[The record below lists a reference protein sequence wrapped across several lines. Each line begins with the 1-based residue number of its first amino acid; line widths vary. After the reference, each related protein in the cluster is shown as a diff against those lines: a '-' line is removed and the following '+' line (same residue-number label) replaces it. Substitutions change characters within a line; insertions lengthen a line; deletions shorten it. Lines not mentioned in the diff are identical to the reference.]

1 MPEDR
6 DEGRCFG
13 QHRRDAFGA
22 DHSHHTRPTPHQPHQ
37 GQSQRH
43 EDPVHQ
49 QSAARQP
56 PGGAGLLFVDGVA
69 KAATG
74 FVLHEVIVAIS
85 YNGAMQTLVMPPGPA
100 AGFDLGGSDESLARL
115 VRYFSEFGDIYRV
128 FAPARGVYNYVINH
142 PDDIKRV
149 LLSNHRNYTKG
160 EGMDRVKILLGNGI
174 MTSEGDFWR
183 RQRRMMQPSFHRR
196 VIDQFSDLIG
206 EVNAGFA
213 ARWAQQ
219 AARGEAIN
227 VSDDASEL
235 TLQIVLRSIFGTD
248 LDRLESQLGANPFD
262 VVAKEQNRDLKFAFR
277 FRSLTKLVAELIGRR
292 RREPEQHFDF
302 LSMLM
307 ASRDRDTDEGM
318 SEKEL
323 IDEVLTLIVAGHET
337 TAAALT
343 WTWYLISQHPDAQ
356 ARLQAEADRMPGDGT
371 LGLDAAESLAFTHQV
386 LQEALRL
393 YPPGWL
399 ITRRTIEA
407 DELGGY
413 PIAPR
418 TDVFISP
425 YMLHRHPAFWSEPEE
440 FRPERFAGADAA
452 ERHRFSYIPFA
463 VGPRHCIGENI
474 AMFEML
480 VHVQAMSRRFHL
492 TRAGSEP
499 IELEA
504 QINLR
509 PRSNLMMRVKA
520 R

>member
-1 MPEDR
+1 
-6 DEGRCFG
+6 
-13 QHRRDAFGA
+13 
-22 DHSHHTRPTPHQPHQ
+22 
-37 GQSQRH
+37 
-43 EDPVHQ
+43 
-49 QSAARQP
+49 
-56 PGGAGLLFVDGVA
+56 
-69 KAATG
+69 
-74 FVLHEVIVAIS
+74 
-85 YNGAMQTLVMPPGPA
+85 MQTTALPPGPA
-100 AGFDLGGSDESLARL
+100 AGFDLNGSDETLARL
-115 VRYFSEFGDIYRV
+115 GVYFAEFGDIYRV
-128 FAPARGVYNYVINH
+128 FAPARGVFNYVINH

-183 RQRRMMQPSFHRR
+183 KQRRMMQPSFHRR
-196 VIDQFSDLIG
+196 VIDRFSELIR
-206 EVNAGFA
+206 EVNDRFA
-213 ARWAQQ
+213 ASWAQK
-219 AARGEAIN
+219 AARGEP
-227 VSDDASEL
+227 VSLSDDASEL
-235 TLQIVLRSIFGTD
+235 TLDIVLRSIFGND
-248 LDRLESQLGANPFD
+248 LPRLEAQFGANPFE

-292 RREPEQHFDF
+292 RRETEEHYDF
-302 LSMLM
+302 LAMLM
-307 ASRDRDTDEGM
+307 ASRDRETDEAM
-318 SEKEL
+318 SDKEL

-343 WTWYLISQHPDAQ
+343 WTWYLVTQHRE
-356 ARLQAEADRMPGDGT
+356 AREGLEQEADRLDGNRT

-386 LQEALRL
+386 IQEALRL

-399 ITRRTIEA
+399 ITRRSIEA

-440 FRPERFAGADAA
+440 FRPERFAGADAE
-452 ERHRFSYIPFA
+452 ERHRFAYIPFA
-463 VGPRHCIGENI
+463 VGPRHCIGENL

-480 VHVQAMSRRFHL
+480 VHVSAMSRRFRL
-492 TRAGSEP
+492 RRADDGP

-509 PRSNLMMRVKA
+509 PRSNLLMMVEER
-520 R
+520 

>member
-1 MPEDR
+1 
-6 DEGRCFG
+6 
-13 QHRRDAFGA
+13 
-22 DHSHHTRPTPHQPHQ
+22 
-37 GQSQRH
+37 
-43 EDPVHQ
+43 
-49 QSAARQP
+49 
-56 PGGAGLLFVDGVA
+56 
-69 KAATG
+69 
-74 FVLHEVIVAIS
+74 
-85 YNGAMQTLVMPPGPA
+85 MQTIALPPGPA
-100 AGFDLGGSDESLARL
+100 EGFDLGGSDESLARL
-115 VRYFSEFGDIYRV
+115 REYFARYGDIYRV

-142 PDDIKRV
+142 PDDVKHV

-183 RQRRMMQPSFHRR
+183 RQRRMMQPAFHRK
-196 VIDQFSDLIG
+196 VIDRFTALIG
-206 EVNAGFA
+206 EVNDKFA
-213 ARWAQQ
+213 ARWAAK
-219 AARGEAIN
+219 AASSEPIN
-227 VSDDASEL
+227 LSDDTSEL
-235 TLQIVLRSIFGTD
+235 TLEIVLRSIFGAD
-248 LDRLESQLGANPFD
+248 LERLQRQFGANPFE

-277 FRSLTKLVAELIGRR
+277 FRSLTKLVAELIERR
-292 RREPEQHFDF
+292 RRVPEEHFDF

-307 ASRDRDTDEGM
+307 ETRDRDSGEPM
-318 SEKEL
+318 SDKEL

-343 WTWYLISQHPDAQ
+343 WTWYLISQHADTAAQ
-356 ARLQAEADRMPGDGT
+356 LQAEADAAGGGV
-371 LGLDAAESLAFTHQV
+371 LNLNGAESLKFTHQV

-399 ITRRTIEA
+399 ITRRTVAA

-413 PIAPR
+413 AVAPR

-425 YMLHRHPAFWSEPEE
+425 YMLHRHPAYWNEPEQ
-440 FRPERFAGADAA
+440 FKPERFAGVDAE

-480 VHVQAMSRRFHL
+480 VHISAMSRRFRL
-492 TRAGSEP
+492 ARTSNEP

-509 PRSNLMMRVKA
+509 PRTSLMMTVQER
-520 R
+520 

>member
-1 MPEDR
+1 
-6 DEGRCFG
+6 
-13 QHRRDAFGA
+13 
-22 DHSHHTRPTPHQPHQ
+22 
-37 GQSQRH
+37 
-43 EDPVHQ
+43 
-49 QSAARQP
+49 
-56 PGGAGLLFVDGVA
+56 
-69 KAATG
+69 
-74 FVLHEVIVAIS
+74 
-85 YNGAMQTLVMPPGPA
+85 MQNPALPPGPA
-100 AGFDLGGSDESLARL
+100 EGFDLGGSDESLARL
-115 VRYFSEFGDIYRV
+115 SRYFAEFGDIYRV
-128 FAPARGVYNYVINH
+128 FAPGRGVYNYVINH

-196 VIDQFSDLIG
+196 VIDQFSALLR
-206 EVNAGFA
+206 EVNDKFA
-213 ARWAQQ
+213 ARWEEK
-219 AARGEAIN
+219 AARTEPVN
-227 VSDDASEL
+227 LSDDASEL
-235 TLQIVLRSIFGTD
+235 TLEIVLRSIFGSD
-248 LDRLESQLGANPFD
+248 LARLEKQLGANPFE

-277 FRSLTKLVAELIGRR
+277 FRSLTKLVAELINRR
-292 RREPEQHFDF
+292 RREPEEHFDF

-307 ASRDRDTDEGM
+307 ATRDRETDEAM
-318 SEKEL
+318 SDKEL

-343 WTWYLISQHPDAQ
+343 WTWYLISQHPDTA
-356 ARLQAEADRMPGDGT
+356 ARLQAEADAGSDRT
-371 LGLDAAESLAFTHQV
+371 LGLDAAESLQFTHQV

-399 ITRRTIEA
+399 ITRRTLEA

-425 YMLHRHPAFWSEPEE
+425 YMLHRHPAFWSEPEQ
-440 FRPERFAGADAA
+440 FRPERFAGADAE
-452 ERHRFSYIPFA
+452 ERHRFAYIPFA
-463 VGPRHCIGENI
+463 VGPRHCIGENM

-480 VHVQAMSRRFHL
+480 VHVHAMSRRFRL
-492 TRAGSEP
+492 TRASEEP

-509 PRSNLMMRVKA
+509 PRSNLLMRVET

>member
-1 MPEDR
+1 M
-6 DEGRCFG
+6 
-13 QHRRDAFGA
+13 
-22 DHSHHTRPTPHQPHQ
+22 
-37 GQSQRH
+37 QS
-43 EDPVHQ
+43 P
-49 QSAARQP
+49 A
-56 PGGAGLLFVDGVA
+56 L
-69 KAATG
+69 
-74 FVLHEVIVAIS
+74 
-85 YNGAMQTLVMPPGPA
+85 PPGPA
-100 AGFDLGGSDESLARL
+100 EGFDLGGSDESLARL
-115 VRYFSEFGDIYRV
+115 SRYFAEFGDIYRV
-128 FAPARGVYNYVINH
+128 FAPGRGVYNYVINH

-196 VIDQFSDLIG
+196 VIDQFSALLR
-206 EVNAGFA
+206 EVNDKFA
-213 ARWAQQ
+213 ARWAEK
-219 AARGEAIN
+219 AARGEPVN
-227 VSDDASEL
+227 LSDDTSEL
-235 TLQIVLRSIFGTD
+235 TLEIVLRSIFGSD
-248 LDRLESQLGANPFD
+248 LARLEKQLGANPFE

-277 FRSLTKLVAELIGRR
+277 FRSLTKLVAELINRR
-292 RREPEQHFDF
+292 RREPEEHFDF

-307 ASRDRDTDEGM
+307 ATRDRETDEAM
-318 SEKEL
+318 SDKEL

-343 WTWYLISQHPDAQ
+343 WTWYLISQHPDTA
-356 ARLQAEADRMPGDGT
+356 ARLQAEADAGSDRM
-371 LGLDAAESLAFTHQV
+371 LGLDAAESLQFTHQV

-399 ITRRTIEA
+399 ITRRTLEA

-440 FRPERFAGADAA
+440 FRPERFAGPDAE
-452 ERHRFSYIPFA
+452 ERHRFAYIPFA
-463 VGPRHCIGENI
+463 VGPRHCIGENM

-480 VHVQAMSRRFHL
+480 VHVHAMSRRFRL
-492 TRAGSEP
+492 TRASEEP

-509 PRSNLMMRVKA
+509 PRSNLLMRVET

>member
-1 MPEDR
+1 
-6 DEGRCFG
+6 
-13 QHRRDAFGA
+13 
-22 DHSHHTRPTPHQPHQ
+22 
-37 GQSQRH
+37 
-43 EDPVHQ
+43 
-49 QSAARQP
+49 
-56 PGGAGLLFVDGVA
+56 
-69 KAATG
+69 
-74 FVLHEVIVAIS
+74 
-85 YNGAMQTLVMPPGPA
+85 MQTPALPPGPSE
-100 AGFDLGGSDESLARL
+100 GFDLGGSDESLARL
-115 VRYFSEFGDIYRV
+115 RRYFPEFGDIYRV

-196 VIDQFSDLIG
+196 VIDRFSALIR
-206 EVNAGFA
+206 EVNDKFADRWAEIA
-213 ARWAQQ
+213 ARA
-219 AARGEAIN
+219 EPVN
-227 VSDDASEL
+227 LSDDTSEL
-235 TLQIVLRSIFGTD
+235 TLEIVLRSIFGTD
-248 LDRLESQLGANPFD
+248 LARLETQFGANPFE

-277 FRSLTKLVAELIGRR
+277 FRSLTKLVAQLIDRR
-292 RREPEQHFDF
+292 RREPEEHFDF
-302 LSMLM
+302 LAMLM
-307 ASRDRDTDEGM
+307 ASRDRDTDEAM
-318 SEKEL
+318 SDKEL

-343 WTWYLISQHPDAQ
+343 WTWYLISQHPDTA
-356 ARLQAEADRMPGDGT
+356 ALLQAEADASADRT
-371 LGLDAAESLAFTHQV
+371 LGLDAAESLQFTHQV

-425 YMLHRHPAFWSEPEE
+425 YMLHRHPAFWSEPER
-440 FRPERFAGADAA
+440 FLPERFAGADAE
-452 ERHRFSYIPFA
+452 ERHRFAYIPFA
-463 VGPRHCIGENI
+463 VGPRHCIGENM

-480 VHVQAMSRRFHL
+480 VHVQAMSRRFRL

-509 PRSNLMMRVKA
+509 PRSNLMMKVEA

>member
-1 MPEDR
+1 
-6 DEGRCFG
+6 
-13 QHRRDAFGA
+13 
-22 DHSHHTRPTPHQPHQ
+22 
-37 GQSQRH
+37 
-43 EDPVHQ
+43 
-49 QSAARQP
+49 
-56 PGGAGLLFVDGVA
+56 
-69 KAATG
+69 
-74 FVLHEVIVAIS
+74 
-85 YNGAMQTLVMPPGPA
+85 MQTMALPPGPA
-100 AGFDLGGSDESLARL
+100 EGFDLGGSDESLARL
-115 VRYFSEFGDIYRV
+115 TRYFKEFGDIYRV

-196 VIDQFSDLIG
+196 VIDQFSALIG
-206 EVNAGFA
+206 EVNGKFV
-213 ARWAQQ
+213 ARWAEK
-219 AARGEAIN
+219 AARREAVN
-227 VSDDASEL
+227 LSDDTSEL
-235 TLQIVLRSIFGTD
+235 TLEIVLRSIFGTD
-248 LDRLESQLGANPFD
+248 LARLEKQFGANPFE

-277 FRSLTKLVAELIGRR
+277 FRSLTKLVAELIDRR
-292 RREPEQHFDF
+292 RRTPEEHFDF

-307 ASRDRDTDEGM
+307 ASRDRETDQAM
-318 SEKEL
+318 SDKEL

-343 WTWYLISQHPDAQ
+343 WTWYLISEHSQVQAQ
-356 ARLQAEADRMPGDGT
+356 LQEEADRT
-371 LGLDAAESLAFTHQV
+371 STEQALSLGAAESLAFTHQV

-399 ITRRTIEA
+399 ITRRTLEA

-413 PIAPR
+413 AIAPR

-440 FRPERFAGADAA
+440 FKPERFAGIDAE

-480 VHVQAMSRRFHL
+480 VHVHAMSRRFRL

-509 PRSNLMMRVKA
+509 PRFNLMMTVEA

>member
-1 MPEDR
+1 
-6 DEGRCFG
+6 
-13 QHRRDAFGA
+13 
-22 DHSHHTRPTPHQPHQ
+22 
-37 GQSQRH
+37 
-43 EDPVHQ
+43 
-49 QSAARQP
+49 
-56 PGGAGLLFVDGVA
+56 
-69 KAATG
+69 
-74 FVLHEVIVAIS
+74 
-85 YNGAMQTLVMPPGPA
+85 MQTIALPPGPA
-100 AGFDLGGSDESLARL
+100 EGFDLAGSDETLARL
-115 VRYFSEFGDIYRV
+115 RRYFAEFGDIYRV
-128 FAPARGVYNYVINH
+128 FAPGRGVYNYVINH
-142 PDDIKRV
+142 PDHIKRV

-196 VIDQFSDLIG
+196 VIDQFSALIRN
-206 EVNAGFA
+206 VNDRFA
-213 ARWAQQ
+213 ARWAEK
-219 AARGEAIN
+219 AARGEPIN
-227 VSDDASEL
+227 LSDDASEL
-235 TLQIVLRSIFGTD
+235 TLDIVLGSIFGSD
-248 LDRLESQLGANPFD
+248 LDRLEKQFGANPFE

-277 FRSLTKLVAELIGRR
+277 FRSLTKLVAELINRR
-292 RREPEQHFDF
+292 RQASEEHFDF

-307 ASRDRDTDEGM
+307 ATRDRDTDEAM
-318 SEKEL
+318 SDKEL

-356 ARLQAEADRMPGDGT
+356 AQLQAEADRTSGDET

-399 ITRRTIEA
+399 ITRRTLEA

-425 YMLHRHPAFWSEPEE
+425 YMLHRHPAFWNDPEE
-440 FRPERFAGADAA
+440 FRPERFAGADAE
-452 ERHRFSYIPFA
+452 ERHRFAYIPFA

-480 VHVQAMSRRFHL
+480 VHVHAMSRRFKL
-492 TRAGSEP
+492 TRAGNEP

-509 PRSNLMMRVKA
+509 PRSNLMMTVEIR
-520 R
+520 

>member
-1 MPEDR
+1 
-6 DEGRCFG
+6 
-13 QHRRDAFGA
+13 
-22 DHSHHTRPTPHQPHQ
+22 
-37 GQSQRH
+37 
-43 EDPVHQ
+43 
-49 QSAARQP
+49 
-56 PGGAGLLFVDGVA
+56 
-69 KAATG
+69 
-74 FVLHEVIVAIS
+74 
-85 YNGAMQTLVMPPGPA
+85 MQTIALPPGPA
-100 AGFDLGGSDESLARL
+100 EGFDLGGSDESLARL
-115 VRYFSEFGDIYRV
+115 RRYFAEFGDIYRV

-183 RQRRMMQPSFHRR
+183 RQRRMMQPTFHRR
-196 VIDQFSDLIG
+196 VIDQFSALIR
-206 EVNAGFA
+206 EVNDKFV
-213 ARWAQQ
+213 ARWAEK
-219 AARGEAIN
+219 AARAEPVN
-227 VSDDASEL
+227 LSDDTSEL
-235 TLQIVLRSIFGTD
+235 TLEIVLRSIFGSD
-248 LDRLESQLGANPFD
+248 LARLEKQLGANPFA

-277 FRSLTKLVAELIGRR
+277 FRSLTKLVQELINRR
-292 RREPEQHFDF
+292 RNEPEEHFDF

-307 ASRDRDTDEGM
+307 ASRDRENDAAM
-318 SEKEL
+318 SDKEL

-343 WTWYLISQHPDAQ
+343 WTWYLICQNPDAQ
-356 ARLQAEADRMPGDGT
+356 ARLQEEADRTGSDQT

-399 ITRRTIEA
+399 FTRRTLEA
-407 DELGGY
+407 DELGGF

-440 FRPERFAGADAA
+440 FRPERFSAADAE
-452 ERHRFSYIPFA
+452 ERHRFSYIPFS
-463 VGPRHCIGENI
+463 VGPRHCIGENV

-480 VHVQAMSRRFHL
+480 VHVHSMVRRFRL
-492 TRAGSEP
+492 SRASNEP

-509 PRSNLMMRVKA
+509 PRSNLMMMVEMR
-520 R
+520 

>member
-1 MPEDR
+1 VGPPRRPRAVRYNMPM
-6 DEGRCFG
+6 
-13 QHRRDAFGA
+13 
-22 DHSHHTRPTPHQPHQ
+22 
-37 GQSQRH
+37 QSI
-43 EDPVHQ
+43 
-49 QSAARQP
+49 A
-56 PGGAGLLFVDGVA
+56 L
-69 KAATG
+69 
-74 FVLHEVIVAIS
+74 
-85 YNGAMQTLVMPPGPA
+85 PPGPA
-100 AGFDLGGSDESLARL
+100 EGFDLGGSDESLARL
-115 VRYFSEFGDIYRV
+115 GRYFAEFGDIYRV
-128 FAPARGVYNYVINH
+128 FAPGRGVYNYVINH

-183 RQRRMMQPSFHRR
+183 RQRRMMQPAFHRR
-196 VIDQFSDLIG
+196 VIDRFSGLIR
-206 EVNAGFA
+206 EVNDKFA
-213 ARWAQQ
+213 ARWAEK
-219 AARGEAIN
+219 AARAEAVN
-227 VSDDASEL
+227 LSDDTSEL
-235 TLQIVLRSIFGTD
+235 TLEIVLRSIFGTD
-248 LDRLESQLGANPFD
+248 LARLEKQLGANPFE

-277 FRSLTKLVAELIGRR
+277 FRSLSKLVAELIDRR
-292 RREPEQHFDF
+292 RRVPEEHFDF

-307 ASRDRDTDEGM
+307 ATRDRETHAPM
-318 SEKEL
+318 SDKEL

-343 WTWYLISQHPDAQ
+343 WTWYLISGHADVQAQ
-356 ARLQAEADRMPGDGT
+356 LQAEADAGGDQA
-371 LGLDAAESLAFTHQV
+371 LGLDAAESLKFTHQV

-399 ITRRTIEA
+399 LTRRTIEE

-425 YMLHRHPAFWSEPEE
+425 YTLHRHPAFWSDPEE
-440 FRPERFAGADAA
+440 FRPERFAGADAE

-480 VHVQAMSRRFHL
+480 VHVQVMSRRFRL
-492 TRAGSEP
+492 TRAGNEP

-509 PRSNLMMRVKA
+509 PRSSLMMMVETR
-520 R
+520 